1 MSHLPNFRNIDNT
14 GVDGSSAHQPDDQ
27 RFRADSSNDGVQS
40 NAGLPASMQTA
51 DASANVAHAHDLLL
65 SVRKM
70 LQATVIGQRR
80 VIDDLLVAATAG
92 GHVLVEGVPGLGK
105 TLLVRSLAKC
115 IAGSFSRVQF
125 TPDLMPSDIVG
136 HAMFDADTQQFSIRR
151 GPVFANF
158 IVADEINRAPAKTQ
172 AALLEAMQEQ
182 QVSIEGETMTLPSP
196 FMVLATQNPI
206 EQEGTYPLP
215 QAQLDRFLTKLMID
229 YPDEQDELDMLRLTT
244 EGAIGD
250 KLDISRIETVMQ
262 ATDLVALQRSA
273 ASIHVD
279 DAVASYI
286 VELVRSTRTWNG
298 IDVGAGPRASIAMLR
313 AARAQAMLNGHD
325 FVVPDDVKNIA
336 PAVLR
341 HRIALTADLEIEGYR
356 TDDVVRDLLEQIA
369 APRQ

>member
-1 MSHLPNFRNIDNT
+1 MNQ
-14 GVDGSSAHQPDDQ
+14 QPDY
-27 RFRADSSNDGVQS
+27 SNNPQLRH
-40 NAGLPASMQTA
+40 NAGLPDTLGASVNSSNDSGSEHRDDPISPPYDGTV
-51 DASANVAHAHDLLL
+51 NVAHAHELLL
-65 SVRKM
+65 SVRGM
-70 LQATVIGQRR
+70 LQETVIGQRR

-105 TLLVRSLAKC
+105 TLLVRCLAQC
-115 IAGSFSRVQF
+115 IAGSFNRVQF

-182 QVSIEGETMTLPSP
+182 QVSIEGETMALPSP

-215 QAQLDRFLTKLMID
+215 QAQLDRFLTKLLID
-229 YPDEQDELDMLRLTT
+229 YPDEQDEIDMLRLTT
-244 EGAIGD
+244 NGHVGD
-250 KLDISRIETVMQ
+250 KLDISRIKTVMQ
-262 ATDLVALQRSA
+262 ASDLVALQRSA
-273 ASIHVD
+273 ATIHVD
-279 DAVASYI
+279 DAVAAYI
-286 VELVRSTRTWNG
+286 VELVRSTRAWNG

-313 AARAQAMLNGHD
+313 AARAQALLNGHD
-325 FVVPDDVKNIA
+325 FVTPDDVKSIA
-336 PAVLR
+336 PGVLR
-341 HRIALTADLEIEGYR
+341 HRIALSADLEIEGYQ